1 MLTPDL
7 KRALKSKAH
16 ALKPIILL
24 GHQGLT
30 PAVFSE
36 IDIALNHHELIK
48 IKLPQVERD
57 ARLLLIQEI
66 LSTTHSDLVQSMG
79 RIVTIYKEKQD
90 ELSAASAQK
99 TSKDYGASRSRS
111 RN

>member
-1 MLTPDL
+1 MLTSDM
-7 KRALKSKAH
+7 KRVLKSRAH
-16 ALKPIILL
+16 ALKPIVLL

-30 PAVFSE
+30 PAVLSE

-57 ARLLLIQEI
+57 ARLLLVQEI
-66 LSTTHSDLVQSMG
+66 LSVTHSDLVQSMG

-90 ELSAASAQK
+90 DLSAASAQK
-99 TSKDYGASRSRS
+99 ASKNHGASKSRS

>member
-1 MLTPDL
+1 MLKPDV

-36 IDIALNHHELIK
+36 IELALNHHELIK

-57 ARLLLIQEI
+57 ARLALVQEI
-66 LSTTHSDLVQSMG
+66 LGVTHADLVQSMG
-79 RIVTIYKEKQD
+79 RIVTIYKENQD
-90 ELSAASAQK
+90 ELPAASAQK
-99 TSKDYGASRSRS
+99 ASKNHSASRSRS
-111 RN
+111 RD